1 MNELITTITN
11 SNFISNSSFSN
22 LVALLRY
29 RALHQP
35 NKTAFTYLK
44 DEEGLES
51 TLTYQELDAKAR
63 TIAIYL
69 QNIST
74 PGERVLLLYPPGLDY
89 IAAFFGCLYA
99 ELIAI
104 PLYAPRNNRNLSR
117 IQSIMNDSQAQI
129 TLTNNQSLI
138 NLQTLLNHDP
148 DLKKL
153 QWLATDKFD
162 ENLADK
168 WDSKSIS
175 SASIAY
181 LQYTSGSTSTPKG
194 VMISHENVLCNSAE
208 IAISWGTGTD
218 SILVSWLP
226 HFHDFGQIYGV
237 IQPIY
242 NGFPCIFMSPA
253 SFTQKPI
260 RWLKAISDYKATHSG
275 APNFAYDLC
284 ADKIKPEQRENLDL
298 SSWKVTVN
306 GAEPVRKQTLEKFY
320 QAFAPYGFRW
330 STFYPG
336 YGLAEATLKVS
347 SAKKK
352 DLPTILTVQ
361 ADSLAKNLIVEA
373 SEDEQ
378 FTRTLVGCGSTVLNA
393 KVVIVDTQS
402 LTQSPS
408 GQVGEIWVLGPSIA
422 QGYWGRL
429 EESQRTFGAY
439 LTDNGEGPFLR
450 TGDLGFLKDDELFIT
465 GRIKDLIVI
474 RGSNHY
480 PQDIELT
487 VEQSHPSLRSGY
499 GAVFSIDENEQER
512 LVILCEIKRTDLRKL
527 DADEVIQAIRKAV
540 SKEHELDVYAV
551 LLLKTASIPKTS
563 SGKIQ
568 RQACRTQFLNNQLD
582 VLQEWKDKSN
592 EQVINEGKSL
602 RQKQQT
608 AMQNNLSHIIKLGI
622 QDWLISWIAKNKNLD
637 IKEIDPN
644 QSLADYGF
652 NSLETMNLFSDLESW
667 LGYSIVPDWLWNS
680 PSIDALANQILQA
693 QNAVSVAKV
702 SS

>member
-1 MNELITTITN
+1 MNQVITTIKN
-11 SNFISNSSFSN
+11 SKLTSSDNFSN
-22 LVALLRY
+22 LVDLLRY

-35 NKTAFTYLK
+35 NQTAFTYLE
-44 DEEGLES
+44 DQEGLES
-51 TLTYQELDAKAR
+51 TLTYQQLDVKAR
-63 TIAIYL
+63 SIAVYL

-74 PGERVLLLYPPGLDY
+74 PGERALLLYPPGLDY

-99 ELIAI
+99 KLIAI
-104 PLYAPRNNRNLSR
+104 PLYSPKNNRNMSR
-117 IQSIMNDSQAQI
+117 VQAIIEDSEAQI
-129 TLTNNQSLI
+129 ALTNNKCLI
-138 NLQTLLNHDP
+138 NVKTLFNHAP
-148 DLKKL
+148 DLNKL
-153 QWLATDKFD
+153 QYVATDQID
-162 ENLADK
+162 ENLADR
-168 WDSKSIS
+168 WRSKLVS
-175 SASIAY
+175 SVFIAY

-194 VMISHENVLCNSAE
+194 VMISHNNALENSAE
-208 IAISWGTGTD
+208 IAISWRTGTN
-218 SILVSWLP
+218 SVLVSWLP

-253 SFTQKPI
+253 SFIQKPV

-298 SSWKVTVN
+298 SSWEVAVN
-306 GAEPVRKQTLEKFY
+306 GAEPVRKQTLENFN
-320 QAFAPYGFRW
+320 QAFAPYGFRS

-352 DLPTILTVQ
+352 GLPTILTVR

-373 SEDEQ
+373 LEGEH
-378 FTRTLVGCGSTVLNA
+378 FARTLVGCGSTVL
-393 KVVIVDTQS
+393 KSKLVIVNTES
-402 LTQSPS
+402 LTESRS
-408 GQVGEIWVLGPSIA
+408 DQVGEIWVSGPSIA
-422 QGYWGRL
+422 QGYWGRI

-439 LTDNGEGPFLR
+439 LTDNGKGPFLR

-487 VEQSHPSLRSGY
+487 VEESHLSLRSGY
-499 GAVFSIDENEQER
+499 SAVFAIDENDQEK
-512 LVILCEIKRTDLRKL
+512 LVVICEIERTHLRNL
-527 DADEVIQAIRKAV
+527 DADQVIRAICEAV

-551 LLLKTASIPKTS
+551 SLLKTGGIPKTS

-568 RQACRTQFLNNQLD
+568 RHACRTQFLNNQLD
-582 VLQEWKDKSN
+582 AVEKWRDNSN
-592 EQVINEGKSL
+592 EEAINEGNFL
-602 RQKQQT
+602 
-608 AMQNNLSHIIKLGI
+608 MQNNLSSIIKLGI
-622 QDWLISWIAKNKNLD
+622 QDWLMLWIAKNKKLD
-637 IKEIDPN
+637 VKEIDSN
-644 QSLADYGF
+644 QSFNYYGLSSLDSM
-652 NSLETMNLFSDLESW
+652 NLHVDLETW
-667 LGYSIVPDWLWNS
+667 LGYSIVPDWLWNT
-680 PSIDALANQILQA
+680 PSIDALASQISQH
-693 QNAVSVAKV
+693 QNTFSVAQT

>member
-1 MNELITTITN
+1 MNQVIATITD
-11 SNFISNSSFSN
+11 SNCKSNTNFSN
-22 LVALLRY
+22 LVELLRY

-44 DEEGLES
+44 NEEGLES
-51 TLTYQELDAKAR
+51 TLTYQQLDAKAR
-63 TIAIYL
+63 TIAVYL

-104 PLYAPRNNRNLSR
+104 PLYAPRNNRNMSR
-117 IQSIMNDSQAQI
+117 IQSIMEDSQAQI
-129 TLTNNQSLI
+129 ALTNNQSLI
-138 NLQTLLNHDP
+138 NVQTLLNHAP

-153 QWLATDKFD
+153 QWLATDKID

-168 WDSKSIS
+168 WDSKSVS

-194 VMISHENVLCNSAE
+194 VMISHENALCNSAE

-284 ADKIKPEQRENLDL
+284 ADKIKLEQRENLDL
-298 SSWKVTVN
+298 SSWEVAIN
-306 GAEPVRKQTLEKFY
+306 GAEPVIKQTLEKFY

-347 SAKKK
+347 SARKKNS
-352 DLPTILTVQ
+352 PTILTIQ
-361 ADSLAKNLIVEA
+361 ADSLANNLIVEA
-373 SEDEQ
+373 SEYEPLA
-378 FTRTLVGCGSTVLNA
+378 RTLVGCGSTVLNA
-393 KVVIVDTQS
+393 KVVIVDTES

-408 GQVGEIWVLGPSIA
+408 GQVGEIWVSGPSIA

-429 EESQRTFGAY
+429 EETQRTFGAY
-439 LTDNGEGPFLR
+439 LTDTGEGPFLR

-499 GAVFSIDENEQER
+499 SAAFSIDQNDQER
-512 LVILCEIKRTDLRKL
+512 LVIACEIERSYLRKL
-527 DADEVIQAIRKAV
+527 DTDEVIQAIRKAV
-540 SKEHELDVYAV
+540 SQEHELEIYAV

-568 RQACRTQFLNNQLD
+568 RQACRTQFLNNQLN
-582 VLQEWKDKSN
+582 VVREWQDKSN
-592 EQVINEGKSL
+592 EQVINEGKSP
-602 RQKQQT
+602 
-608 AMQNNLSHIIKLGI
+608 MQNNLSQIIKLGI
-622 QDWLISWIAKNKNLD
+622 QDWLISWIAKERKLA
-637 IKEIDPN
+637 ITEIAPN
-644 QSLADYGF
+644 QSLTYYGL
-652 NSLETMNLFSDLESW
+652 NSLDSMNLLGDLETW
-667 LGYSIVPDWLWNS
+667 LGYSIVPDWLWDS
-680 PSIDALANQILQA
+680 PSIDALAKQIAQS

-702 SS
+702 AS

>member
-1 MNELITTITN
+1 MNQVITTITN
-11 SNFISNSSFSN
+11 SNFISNNSYSN
-22 LVALLRY
+22 LVDLLRY
-29 RALHQP
+29 RALNQP
-35 NKTAFTYLK
+35 NQTAFKYLE

-51 TLTYQELDAKAR
+51 TLTYQQLDAKAR
-63 TIAIYL
+63 SIAVYL
-69 QNIST
+69 QNLST
-74 PGERVLLLYPPGLDY
+74 PGERVLLLYPPGMDY

-104 PLYAPRNNRNLSR
+104 PLYSPRNNRKMSR
-117 IQSIMNDSQAQI
+117 IQSIMEDSQAQI
-129 TLTNNQSLI
+129 ALTNNQSLN
-138 NLQTLLNHDP
+138 NLQTLLNHTP

-153 QWLATDKFD
+153 QWLATDKID
-162 ENLADK
+162 ENLADQ
-168 WDSKSIS
+168 WESKSVS
-175 SASIAY
+175 SVSIAY

-194 VMISHENVLCNSAE
+194 VMISHENALENSAE
-208 IAISWGTGTD
+208 IAISWKTGTD

-284 ADKIKPEQRENLDL
+284 TDKISPEQRENLDL
-298 SSWKVTVN
+298 SSWQVTVN
-306 GAEPVRKQTLEKFY
+306 GAEPVRQQTLEKFY

-347 SAKKK
+347 SARKKNS
-352 DLPTILTVQ
+352 PTILTVQ
-361 ADSLAKNLIVEA
+361 ADSLSKNLIVEA
-373 SEDEQ
+373 SEDEP
-378 FTRTLVGCGSTVLNA
+378 FAKTLVGCGSTVLNS
-393 KVVIVDTQS
+393 KVVIVDTKS

-408 GQVGEIWVLGPSIA
+408 DQVGEIWVSGPSIA

-429 EESQRTFGAY
+429 EETQRTFGAY

-487 VEQSHPSLRSGY
+487 AEQSHPSLRSGY
-499 GAVFSIDENEQER
+499 SAVFSIDENEQER
-512 LVILCEIKRTDLRKL
+512 LVVVCEIERTHLRKL
-527 DADEVIQAIRKAV
+527 DADEVIRAIRKAV
-540 SKEHELDVYAV
+540 SKEHELEVYAV
-551 LLLKTASIPKTS
+551 LLLKTGSIPKTS

-582 VLQEWKDKSN
+582 VVQEWKDKSK
-592 EQVINEGKSL
+592 EQVINEGKSP
-602 RQKQQT
+602 
-608 AMQNNLSHIIKLGI
+608 MQNNLSSIIKLGI
-622 QDWLISWIAKNKNLD
+622 QDWLISWIAKEKKLD
-637 IKEIDPN
+637 IKEMDPN
-644 QSLADYGF
+644 QSLTYYALSSLDSMNLHGD
-652 NSLETMNLFSDLESW
+652 LETW
-667 LGYSIVPDWLWNS
+667 LGYSIVPDWLWDS
-680 PSIDALANQILQA
+680 PSIDALAKQISQS
-693 QNAVSVAKV
+693 QNAFSVAKV
-702 SS
+702 AS

>member
-1 MNELITTITN
+1 M
-11 SNFISNSSFSN
+11 
-22 LVALLRY
+22 VDLLRY
-29 RALHQP
+29 RALHQS
-35 NKTAFTYLK
+35 NQIAFTYLE

-51 TLTYQELDAKAR
+51 TLTYQQLDTKAR
-63 TIAIYL
+63 SIAVYL

-74 PGERVLLLYPPGLDY
+74 PGDRILLLYPPGLDY

-104 PLYAPRNNRNLSR
+104 PLYSPRNNRKMSR
-117 IQSIMNDSQAQI
+117 IQSIMEDSQAQI
-129 TLTNNQSLI
+129 ALTNNQSLI
-138 NLQTLLNHDP
+138 NVQTLLNHAP

-153 QWLATDKFD
+153 QWLATDKID
-162 ENLADK
+162 ENLADQ
-168 WDSKSIS
+168 WQSKSIS
-175 SASIAY
+175 SVSIAY

-194 VMISHENVLCNSAE
+194 VMISHENALCNSAE
-208 IAISWGTGTD
+208 IAISWRTGTD

-242 NGFPCIFMSPA
+242 NGFPCIFMSPD
-253 SFTQKPI
+253 SFVQKPI

-298 SSWKVTVN
+298 SSWEVTVN
-306 GAEPVRKQTLEKFY
+306 GAEPIRSQTLEEFY

-347 SAKKK
+347 SAKKD
-352 DLPTILTVQ
+352 DLPTMLTIQ

-378 FTRTLVGCGSTVLNA
+378 FVKTLVGCGSTVLNA
-393 KVVIVDTQS
+393 KVVIVDTES

-408 GQVGEIWVLGPSIA
+408 GQVGEIWVSGPSIA

-429 EESQRTFGAY
+429 EETQRTFEAY

-450 TGDLGFLKDDELFIT
+450 TGDLGFVKDGELFIT

-487 VEQSHPSLRSGY
+487 VEESHPSLRSGY
-499 GAVFSIDENEQER
+499 SAVFSIDENEQER
-512 LVILCEIKRTDLRKL
+512 LVIACEIQRSYLRKL
-527 DADEVIQAIRKAV
+527 DADQVIQAIRKAV
-540 SKEHELDVYAV
+540 SKEHELEVYAV
-551 LLLKTASIPKTS
+551 LLLRTGNIPKTS

-568 RQACRTQFLNNQLD
+568 RQACRTQFLNNQLN
-582 VLQEWKDKSN
+582 VVQEWK
-592 EQVINEGKSL
+592 EQLHKQIINEGKSP
-602 RQKQQT
+602 
-608 AMQNNLSHIIKLGI
+608 MQNNLSNIIKLGI
-622 QDWLISWIAKNKNLD
+622 QDWLISWIAKERNLD

-644 QSLADYGF
+644 ESLTHYGLSSLDSM
-652 NSLETMNLFSDLESW
+652 NLHGDLETW
-667 LGYSIVPDWLWNS
+667 LGYSIVPDWLWDF
-680 PSIDALANQILQA
+680 PSIDALAKQISQP
-693 QNAVSVAKV
+693 QNVVSVAKV
-702 SS
+702 AS

>member
-1 MNELITTITN
+1 MNQVITTITN
-11 SNFISNSSFSN
+11 SNYISNSSFSN
-22 LVALLRY
+22 LVDLLRY
-29 RALHQP
+29 RALHQS
-35 NKTAFTYLK
+35 NQTAFTFLQ

-51 TLTYQELDAKAR
+51 TLTYQQLDAKAR
-63 TIAIYL
+63 SIAVYL
-69 QNIST
+69 QQISN
-74 PGERVLLLYPPGLDY
+74 PGERILLLYPPGLDY

-104 PLYAPRNNRNLSR
+104 PLYSPRNNRKMSR
-117 IQSIMNDSQAQI
+117 IQSIMEDSQAQI
-129 TLTNNQSLI
+129 ALTNNQSLS
-138 NLQTLLNHDP
+138 NVQTLLNHAP

-153 QWLATDKFD
+153 QWLATDKID
-162 ENLADK
+162 QNLADQ
-168 WDSKSIS
+168 WESKSVS
-175 SASIAY
+175 SVSIAY

-194 VMISHENVLCNSAE
+194 VMISHENALCNSEE
-208 IAISWGTGTD
+208 IAISWKTGSD

-284 ADKIKPEQRENLDL
+284 ADKIKPEQHENLDL
-298 SSWKVTVN
+298 SSWNVTVN
-306 GAEPVRKQTLEKFY
+306 GAEPVRKQTLEKFN
-320 QAFAPYGFRW
+320 QAFAPYGFRL

-347 SAKKK
+347 SAKKN

-361 ADSLAKNLIVEA
+361 ADLLAKNLVVEA
-373 SEDEQ
+373 SENEQ
-378 FTRTLVGCGSTVLNA
+378 FVRRLVGCGSTVLNA
-393 KVVIVDTQS
+393 KVVIVDTES

-408 GQVGEIWVLGPSIA
+408 GQVGEIWVSGPSVA
-422 QGYWGRL
+422 QGYWGRI
-429 EESQRTFGAY
+429 EETQRTFGAY
-439 LTDNGEGPFLR
+439 LTDSGEGPFLR
-450 TGDLGFLKDDELFIT
+450 TGDLGFVKDGELFIT

-499 GAVFSIDENEQER
+499 SAVFSIDQNEQER
-512 LVILCEIKRTDLRKL
+512 LVIVCEIERSYLRKL
-527 DADEVIQAIRKAV
+527 DALDANEVIRAICKAV

-568 RQACRTQFLNNQLD
+568 RQACRTQFLSSQLD
-582 VLQEWKDKSN
+582 VIQEWKDQSN
-592 EQVINEGKSL
+592 EQVINKGKS
-602 RQKQQT
+602 
-608 AMQNNLSHIIKLGI
+608 AMPNNLSNIIKLGI
-622 QDWLISWIAKNKNLD
+622 QDWLISWISKEKNLD
-637 IKEIDPN
+637 IKEIDPS
-644 QSLADYGF
+644 QSLTYYSLSSLDSMNLHGD
-652 NSLETMNLFSDLESW
+652 LETW
-667 LGYSIVPDWLWNS
+667 LGYSIVPDWLWDS
-680 PSIDALANQILQA
+680 PSIDALAQQ
-693 QNAVSVAKV
+693 VSQSQTAFSAAKV
-702 SS
+702 

>member
-1 MNELITTITN
+1 MNQIITTLTN
-11 SNFISNSSFSN
+11 SICINNNFSN
-22 LVALLRY
+22 LVDILRY

-35 NKTAFTYLK
+35 NQTAFTYL
-44 DEEGLES
+44 EEQEELKT
-51 TLTYQELDAKAR
+51 TLTYQQLDAKAR
-63 TIAIYL
+63 SIAVYL

-74 PGERVLLLYPPGLDY
+74 PGERILLLYPPGLDY

-104 PLYAPRNNRNLSR
+104 PLYSPRNNRKMSR
-117 IQSIMNDSQAQI
+117 IQSIMEDSQAQI
-129 TLTNNQSLI
+129 ALTNSRSLI
-138 NLQTLLNHDP
+138 NIQTLLNHAP

-153 QWLATDKFD
+153 QWLATDEID
-162 ENLADK
+162 ENLAEQ
-168 WDSKSIS
+168 WESKSVRS
-175 SASIAY
+175 VSIAY

-194 VMISHENVLCNSAE
+194 VMISHENALENSAE
-208 IAISWGTGTD
+208 IAISWRTGAD
-218 SILVSWLP
+218 SVLVSWLP

-298 SSWKVTVN
+298 SRWEIAVN
-306 GAEPVRKQTLEKFY
+306 GAEPVRKQTLENFY
-320 QAFAPYGFRW
+320 HVFAPYGFRW

-347 SAKKK
+347 SARKKNS
-352 DLPTILTVQ
+352 PTILTVR
-361 ADSLAKNLIVEA
+361 ADSLTNNLIVEA
-373 SEDEQ
+373 SSDEA
-378 FTRTLVGCGSTVLNA
+378 FTRTLVGCGSTVLNS
-393 KVVIVDTQS
+393 KVVIVNPES

-408 GQVGEIWVLGPSIA
+408 GQVGEIWVSGPSIA
-422 QGYWGRL
+422 QGYWGRI
-429 EESQRTFGAY
+429 EETQRTFRAY
-439 LTDNGEGPFLR
+439 LTDNEEGPLLR
-450 TGDLGFLKDDELFIT
+450 TGDLGFVKDGELFIT

-487 VEQSHPSLRSGY
+487 AEQSHAGLRSGY
-499 GAVFSIDENEQER
+499 SAAFAIDENEQER
-512 LVILCEIKRTDLRKL
+512 LVIVCEIERSYLRKL

-540 SKEHELDVYAV
+540 SQEHELEIYAV
-551 LLLKTASIPKTS
+551 LLLKTGSIPKTS

-568 RQACRTQFLNNQLD
+568 RKACHTQFLNNQLD
-582 VLQEWKDKSN
+582 VVQEWKVQSN
-592 EQVINEGKSL
+592 EKVINEGQFS
-602 RQKQQT
+602 
-608 AMQNNLSHIIKLGI
+608 MPNNLSNIIKSGT
-622 QDWLISWIAKNKNLD
+622 QDWLISWIAKEKNLD

-644 QSLADYGF
+644 QSLTYYGLSSLDSM
-652 NSLETMNLFSDLESW
+652 NLHGDLETW
-667 LGYSIVPDWLWNS
+667 LGYSIVPDWLWDS
-680 PSIDALANQILQA
+680 PSIDALAKQISQP
-693 QNAVSVAKV
+693 QNSVFVSKV
-702 SS
+702 TS

>member
-1 MNELITTITN
+1 MDQVITTITN
-11 SNFISNSSFSN
+11 SNWISNNSFSN
-22 LVALLRY
+22 LVELLRY

-35 NKTAFTYLK
+35 NQTAFTFLEN
-44 DEEGLES
+44 EEGLES
-51 TLTYQELDAKAR
+51 TLTYQQLDAKAR
-63 TIAIYL
+63 AIAVYL
-69 QNIST
+69 QNILT
-74 PGERVLLLYPPGLDY
+74 PGDRVLLLYPPGLDY

-104 PLYAPRNNRNLSR
+104 PLYSPRNNRYMLR
-117 IQSIMNDSQAQI
+117 IQAIMEDSQAQI
-129 TLTNNQSLI
+129 ALTNNQSLI
-138 NLQTLLNHDP
+138 NVQTLLNRVP
-148 DLKKL
+148 DLKKI
-153 QWLATDKFD
+153 QWLATDQID
-162 ENLADK
+162 ENFAAQ
-168 WDSKSIS
+168 WESKSVS
-175 SASIAY
+175 SVSLAY

-194 VMISHENVLCNSAE
+194 VMISHENALCNSAE
-208 IAISWGTGTD
+208 IAISWGTGAD

-253 SFTQKPI
+253 SFIQKPS

-284 ADKIKPEQRENLDL
+284 ADKIKLEQRENLDL
-298 SSWKVTVN
+298 SSWEVTIN
-306 GAEPVRKQTLEKFY
+306 GAEPVRKQTLENFY

-347 SAKKK
+347 SARKKNS
-352 DLPTILTVQ
+352 PTILTIK
-361 ADSLAKNLIVEA
+361 ADSLTNNLIVEA
-373 SEDEQ
+373 SEDDP
-378 FTRTLVGCGSTVLNA
+378 FARTLVGCGSTVLNA
-393 KVVIVDTQS
+393 KVAIVDTES

-408 GQVGEIWVLGPSIA
+408 GQVGEIWVSGPSIA

-429 EESQRTFGAY
+429 EETQRTFGAY
-439 LTDNGEGPFLR
+439 LTDTGEGPFLR

-499 GAVFSIDENEQER
+499 SAAFSIDQNDQER
-512 LVILCEIKRTDLRKL
+512 LVIACEIERSYLRKL

-540 SKEHELDVYAV
+540 SQEHELEVYAV

-582 VLQEWKDKSN
+582 VVREWQDKSN
-592 EQVINEGKSL
+592 EQVINERKSPL
-602 RQKQQT
+602 
-608 AMQNNLSHIIKLGI
+608 QNNLSQIIKLGI
-622 QDWLISWIAKNKNLD
+622 QDWLISWIAKQRKLA
-637 IKEIDPN
+637 ITEIDPN
-644 QSLADYGF
+644 QSLTYYNL
-652 NSLETMNLFSDLESW
+652 NSLDSMNLLGDLETW
-667 LGYSIVPDWLWNS
+667 LGYSIVPDWLWDS
-680 PSIDALANQILQA
+680 PSIDALAKQIAQS

-702 SS
+702 AS